1 MALFSKDGRKLS
13 VKEAFA
19 QSIFTWL
26 GIPLDSV
33 SGGAVNQHWYAQSL
47 TTGQNLT
54 VSEIQKLSAVWA
66 CTQLIAGN
74 IASAPLC
81 VYRKNEDGSQTSLPD
96 HPIAGLISRTPNPD
110 MTAVQFWETFVY
122 HMLLWGDGFAWIH
135 RIAGRPVS
143 LELLLPQRLQR
154 TFLYDGTEIYKYTG
168 FDGVIRNVPEK
179 DLLRVPNNSF
189 DGINGLSV
197 IAYGADVFGMA
208 RASGEVAGKTFEN
221 GLRPSGTLSVDKF
234 LTPKQRDETKANILP
249 NFSGSHNSGKTLLLE
264 GGMKFAQMT
273 ISPVDA
279 EVLASRNF
287 SVEEI
292 CRWFAVPP
300 FMIGHLEKTTSF
312 GTGIEQQQ
320 IAFRQFCLQ
329 RIMTRIEAGIMRRLL
344 SPGEQYTLC
353 VEHDADATLR
363 MDSVSRA
370 TFGVQMVN
378 NGIYTRNE
386 IRRKERLPDMDGAD
400 VLTVPAMLTTIDKVG
415 ITPAP
420 AAQPGL
426 ESAPGDTANR
436 PEDPVK

>member
-1 MALFSKDGRKLS
+1 MANKRGGRFLKLKENFAATIFS
-13 VKEAFA
+13 
-19 QSIFTWL
+19 WM

-33 SGGAVNQHWYAQSL
+33 SGGALNQHWFAESL

-54 VSEIQKLSAVWA
+54 VAEATKLSAVWA

-74 IASAPLC
+74 VSCAPLL
-81 VYRKNEDGSQTSLPD
+81 VYKKNADQSKTLVPD
-96 HPIAGLISRTPNPD
+96 HPIASIIGWQPNSD
-110 MTAVQFWETFVY
+110 MSAVQFWETFIS

-135 RIAGRPVS
+135 RIGKRVVS
-143 LELLLPQRLQR
+143 LELLLPQRLNR
-154 TFLYDGTEIYKYTG
+154 TFLSDGTQIYKYTG
-168 FDGVIRNVPEK
+168 FDGVIRDIPEK
-179 DLLRVPNNSF
+179 DILRVPNNSF

-197 IAYGADVFGMA
+197 IAYASDVFGMA
-208 RASGEVAGKTFEN
+208 RASGEAAGRMFKN
-221 GLRPSGTLSVDKF
+221 GMRPSGALTVDKF
-234 LTPKQRDETKANILP
+234 LTDDQREMVRTNILP
-249 NFSGSHNSGKTLLLE
+249 NFSGSHNMGKTLLLE
-264 GGMKFAQMT
+264 GGMTFNQMA

-329 RIMTRIEAGIMRRLL
+329 RIMRRIEQAIERRLL
-344 SPGEQYTLC
+344 APGEQYTLC
-353 VEHDADATLR
+353 VEHDADASQR

-370 TFGVQMVN
+370 TFGTQMVN

-386 IRRKERLPDMDGAD
+386 IRRKERLPDHPDAD
-400 VLTVPAMLTTIDKVG
+400 KLTVLGSLTTLDKVG
-415 ITPAP
+415 VLPPTTG
-420 AAQPGL
+420 GL
-426 ESAPGDTANR
+426 PSAPGDAANV